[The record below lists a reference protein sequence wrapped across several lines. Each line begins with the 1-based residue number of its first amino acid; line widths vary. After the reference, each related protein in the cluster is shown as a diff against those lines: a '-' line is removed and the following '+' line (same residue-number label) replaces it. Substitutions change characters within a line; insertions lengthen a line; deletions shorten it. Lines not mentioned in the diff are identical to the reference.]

1 MININERVGSKYEPL
16 GLMLL
21 EDDDGAI
28 VDQIVSNCQR
38 QSSDIVNQI
47 MKKWVRGGGKQPV
60 TWKTLTDTLKVIGL
74 TKLASDIEQALCH

>member
-1 MININERVGSKYEPL
+1 MGSDYEPL

-28 VDQIVSNCQR
+28 VDQIVSECHHKC
-38 QSSDIVNQI
+38 SDVVRHI

-60 TWKTLTDTLKVIGL
+60 TWKTLTDTLKDIGL
-74 TKLASDIEQALCH
+74 TKLASDIEQALCQ

>member
-1 MININERVGSKYEPL
+1 
-16 GLMLL
+16 MLL

-38 QSSDIVNQI
+38 QSSDNIVNQI

-60 TWKTLTDTLKVIGL
+60 TWKTLTDTLKEKSHW
-74 TKLASDIEQALCH
+74 TH